1 MVFLYLSCIRAPFE
15 LGFIESMSM
24 EITGSPLIALPEG
37 VRTAVTVGTFDGLH
51 LGHLRILEKLLEV
64 AQRRGLRSLV
74 VTFDPHPRHILQP
87 RKKLKLLTTMG
98 KKLSLLAEIGVE
110 YVALVKFTRAMSQLE
125 PTRFVLDYL
134 LERFRMTALVM
145 GHDHAFGRNRFGDQ
159 KLVSDL
165 SSSHGFSLY
174 KVPPVIVDGQPVSS
188 SRVRRV
194 LEKGNMPAAGRLLGR
209 YYSFNGRVVVGA
221 GRGAQLGHP
230 TANLMP
236 TSSDEQLFPDGI
248 YAAAV
253 DLNGRTLPGVLHHG
267 PRPTFNDDS
276 KTLEIN
282 LFDFSGDLYER
293 TLEVFVLERIRPIAD
308 FDTPQALVRQMDL
321 DDSAVKK
328 VFEKIHNPTLFLSR
342 AV

>member
-1 MVFLYLSCIRAPFE
+1 
-15 LGFIESMSM
+15 M
-24 EITGSPLIALPEG
+24 EITGSQLSALPEG

-64 AQRRGLRSLV
+64 AQPKGLRSLV

-87 RKKLKLLTTMG
+87 RKKLKLLTTLG
-98 KKLSLLAEIGVE
+98 KKLSLLAEMGVE
-110 YVALVKFTRAMSQLE
+110 YVALVKFTRAMSQLD

-134 LERFRMTALVM
+134 LDRFRMTALVM
-145 GHDHAFGRNRFGDQ
+145 GHDHAFGRNRSGDE
-159 KLVSDL
+159 KLLVEL
-165 SSSHGFSLY
+165 SSGHGFSLY

-188 SRVRRV
+188 SRVRRA
-194 LEKGNMPAAGRLLGR
+194 LEQGNMPAAGRLLGR
-209 YYSFNGRVVVGA
+209 YYSFNGRVVTGA
-221 GRGAQLGHP
+221 GRGARLGHP
-230 TANLMP
+230 TANLIP
-236 TSSDEQLFPDGI
+236 TSPDKQLFPDGI

-267 PRPTFNDDS
+267 PRPTFNDES

-308 FDTPQALVRQMDL
+308 FDTPQTLIRQMDL
-321 DDSAVKK
+321 DDSAAKK
-328 VFEKIHNPTLFLSR
+328 VFEKIHNPTSFLSR